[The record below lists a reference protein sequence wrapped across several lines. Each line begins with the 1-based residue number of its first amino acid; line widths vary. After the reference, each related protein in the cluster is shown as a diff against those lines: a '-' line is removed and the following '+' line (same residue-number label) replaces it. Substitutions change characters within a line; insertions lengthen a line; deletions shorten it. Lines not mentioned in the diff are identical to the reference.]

1 MASAQPLGPNYCGRS
16 ADDQSHDGIL
26 DTIRQDGQH
35 SGPGLPPWPKYDAKT
50 DQVQELG
57 HEVKQRPI
65 PHGDRFPL
73 FERSLNR
80 RLALLGKDQ
89 AGAAQTK

>member
-1 MASAQPLGPNYCGRS
+1 MINLMTGYWTQFAKPGDPNRG
-16 ADDQSHDGIL
+16 
-26 DTIRQDGQH
+26 
-35 SGPGLPPWPKYDAKT
+35 GLPPWPMYDAKT

-57 HEVKQRPI
+57 REVKQRPI
-65 PHGDRFPL
+65 LHVERFPA